1 MVGSIFDYS
10 NDFRQMGT
18 VKWHEISMSIQIL
31 LPPHTMRKEFMM
43 IINEQPVVLT
53 VMSEQVTLNEF
64 PARQDIT
71 YS

>member
-1 MVGSIFDYS
+1 
-10 NDFRQMGT
+10 MGT